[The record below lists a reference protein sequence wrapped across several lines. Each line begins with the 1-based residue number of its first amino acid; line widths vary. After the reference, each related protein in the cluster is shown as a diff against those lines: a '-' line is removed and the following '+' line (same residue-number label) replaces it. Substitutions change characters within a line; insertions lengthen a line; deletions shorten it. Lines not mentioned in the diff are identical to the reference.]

1 MAPSITIASAP
12 PRISARDAKL
22 ATVIVGSDEVSFT
35 VHEQLLT
42 FYSPFFRAALKGGF
56 AEATRGEVRLK
67 DVNEET
73 FELFVHWLYH
83 QRFPNKTDDPEFLKL
98 WYHLDST
105 TVDAGA
111 LVDLHVFAEEYD
123 VPNLKRQ
130 SIDSLFEQLND
141 EDQGLPST
149 KAIRYAFDSLDHD
162 SSLCRLL
169 VDAHCEWG
177 GHEGW
182 ETICE
187 GEDFEPHPVFLK
199 NALKR
204 YSQYIIAGLHGLGKT
219 LVLCDYHDHKDVEER
234 NTCVSKV
241 AH

>member
-1 MAPSITIASAP
+1 
-12 PRISARDAKL
+12 
-22 ATVIVGSDEVSFT
+22 VIVDSNEVSFT

-56 AEATRGEVRLK
+56 AEATKGQVRL
-67 DVNEET
+67 EEVSEKT

-83 QRFPNKTDDPEFLKL
+83 QCFPNETDDPEFLKL
-98 WYHLDST
+98 WYRVDST
-105 TVDAGA
+105 IVSAAG

-130 SIDSLFEQLND
+130 SIDSLFEKVND
-141 EDQGLPST
+141 EDQDLPST

-169 VDAHCEWG
+169 VDAYCERCS
-177 GHEGW
+177 HRGW

-187 GEDFEPHPVFLK
+187 DEDFEPHPVFLK

-204 YSQYIIAGLHGLGKT
+204 YSQYTSADLRGPGKT
-219 LVLCDYHDHKDVEER
+219 MVLCDYHDHKDDEER
-234 NTCVSKV
+234 DACVSKV
-241 AH
+241 AR